1 MKHSMLPAES
11 IQWIK
16 QLDTEMAFKLLG
28 RLVSD
33 CEYYYGYGN
42 KRNKHLW
49 ALHPWS
55 QAEALETCRDRL
67 YPILDNSTLHEVNNY
82 INKLYK
88 EEE

>member
-1 MKHSMLPAES
+1 MKCSMLSAES

-16 QLDTEMAFKLLG
+16 QLDTEMSFKLLG
-28 RLVSD
+28 RLLSD

-42 KRNKHLW
+42 KHNKHLW

-67 YPILDNSTLHEVNNY
+67 QNWLMPFDLNRINLY
-82 INKLYK
+82 IKKLYK